1 MASRS
6 EAYTGMRYLGSDWY
20 QLIAITRV
28 WWWVKNGAMAEKQES
43 ELSMVFED
51 PPKLARQDNAGVW
64 YHSTWE
70 WTADIN
76 KNDAHVPGSG
86 SPGKFYVYV
95 DRVMLHEFGHTLGL
109 PDFYS

>member
-1 MASRS
+1 M
-6 EAYTGMRYLGSDWY
+6 
-20 QLIAITRV
+20 I
-28 WWWVKNGAMAEKQES
+28 
-43 ELSMVFED
+43 FED

-76 KNDAHVPGSG
+76 KNGAHVPGSG
-86 SPGKFYVYV
+86 SPGKLYVYI

-109 PDFYS
+109 HDFYADNNTGLKGLDAVMNKSFEIEDEDIAQLKAIYLLHSSH

>member
-1 MASRS
+1 
-6 EAYTGMRYLGSDWY
+6 
-20 QLIAITRV
+20 
-28 WWWVKNGAMAEKQES
+28 
-43 ELSMVFED
+43 MVFED

-76 KNDAHVPGSG
+76 KNGAHVPGSG

-95 DRVMLHEFGHTLGL
+95 DRVMLHEFRHTLGL
-109 PDFYS
+109 PDFPKDGITGLANLNAVMNMSLRY